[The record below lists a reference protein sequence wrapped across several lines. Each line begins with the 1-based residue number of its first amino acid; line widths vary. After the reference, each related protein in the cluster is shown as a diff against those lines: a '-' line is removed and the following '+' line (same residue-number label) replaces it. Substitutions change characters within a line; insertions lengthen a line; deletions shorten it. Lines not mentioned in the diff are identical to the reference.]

1 MAITFDTSVL
11 LGYYQARTGQGSSL
25 ATGSTGTGTG
35 KTKYAP
41 TAPWATNSGAPR
53 ASALVETVMSGRRF
67 IDENAA
73 VLDLPGSSADYKKL
87 FSLFQGLNALTG
99 LAERMSQRGVTDAE
113 KAKIQKVF
121 AKGLAETTAYADSL
135 KLEQLRLTRGEAMT
149 TDKTKVGVPRA
160 DYSYTTATLHTG
172 TSTDAVAA
180 FAGDARFDIQVKKL
194 NTTQTISI
202 DLSEMGST
210 TRSMNNVTAFIN
222 GKLSEAG
229 VATKFQVSRTAG
241 EPKVVKTGG
250 TTVTLPAT
258 GDRYA
263 FKVVGDSVETVTF
276 AASTAKPAVYVSTVA
291 GDPDPD
297 KDSKTKDAVYTSSL
311 IKTEAGTGGGVG
323 TKVFAN
329 GLEKTVTAVKAQ
341 EIGPD
346 GSVYMLAEVSG
357 EIDGQAIKAG
367 EDVALLKYDS
377 QGKLM
382 FARTL
387 GAVGETTANALAV
400 SADGKVAIA
409 GAISGQLEGA
419 ANGPINSGPNSKQT
433 DSFVTLFDAKG
444 DETWTSRRG
453 ALQDDEATAVA
464 FGADGTLYVGGKAKS
479 SMPGTTGG
487 LGGWDGYLTAYATDA
502 KGAPKTLFT
511 QVIGGA
517 GNEAVSDLVVDGNQV
532 IVGSMEDNKAVL
544 RSYDV
549 SGGVAAAGATRTL
562 GDLMGG
568 TLAGMKIDGGEL
580 FIGGSTRNGA
590 LDLGAATRAY
600 SAGMD
605 GFAAKLST
613 DLTSTAS
620 DALAYYGG
628 SKDDTVTGMAVAN
641 GKVWL
646 TGLAGED
653 MPDGSAAIGKK
664 DGYLVELDVAAGTFS
679 SAQRITGKDGYVT
692 PTAIAVDATGSSV
705 LDRFGLPK
713 GTLAYTDSQLITSA
727 TSARAG
733 DSFQIRTREGG
744 ALATVTLAAND
755 TLETLMAKVK
765 RAAGFRAKVEIV
777 SEQGFRRLKITPA
790 NDNAQVEILPGKN
803 GKDMLESL
811 GLAEGVVRKTVVN
824 DAGRTVSANGGGN
837 VYGLN
842 LTSDI
847 NLSSED
853 AIRNAQLVLSKAMS
867 NIRTAYK
874 DLETAA
880 KPASLTNPSASG
892 PVPAY
897 LSDQLANYQA
907 ALQRLGG

>member
-1 MAITFDTSVL
+1 MAITLDTSVL
-11 LGYYQARTGQGSSL
+11 LGYYQARTGQASSL
-25 ATGSTGTGTG
+25 STGSTGTG

-41 TAPWATNSGAPR
+41 TAPWATTSVAPR
-53 ASALVETVMSGRRF
+53 ASALVESVMMGRRF

-99 LAERMSQRGVTDAE
+99 LAERMSERGVTDAE
-113 KAKIQKVF
+113 KSKIQKVF

-149 TDKTKVGVPRA
+149 SDKSKVGIPRA

-172 TSTDAVAA
+172 TSTEAVAA
-180 FAGDARFDIQVKKL
+180 FGGAVQFDIQVKKL

-202 DLSEMGST
+202 DLSEMGAT
-210 TRSMNNVTAFIN
+210 TRSMSNVNAFIN
-222 GKLSEAG
+222 GKLSAAG

-241 EPKVVKTGG
+241 ETKTVQTGG

-258 GDRYA
+258 GDKYA

-276 AASTAKPAVYVSTVA
+276 AASTAKPAVYVATTA
-291 GDPDPD
+291 GNPDPD
-297 KDSKTKDAVYTSSL
+297 KDSKTKDAVYASSL
-311 IKTEAGTGGGVG
+311 TKTEAGTGGGVG
-323 TKVFAN
+323 TKVFSN
-329 GLEKTVTAVKAQ
+329 GLEKTISAVKAQ

-357 EIDGQAIKAG
+357 DIDGQAIKSG

-409 GAISGQLEGA
+409 GSITGQLEGA
-419 ANGPINSGPNSKQT
+419 SNGPINSGPTSKLT

-464 FGADGTLYVGGKAKS
+464 FGADGTVYVGGKAKS

-487 LGGWDGYLTAYATDA
+487 LGGWDGYLTALTTDA

-511 QVIGGA
+511 EAIGGA
-517 GNEAVSDLVVDGNQV
+517 GNEAVSDLVVNGNQV

-544 RSYDV
+544 RSFDV
-549 SGGVAAAGATRTL
+549 TGGVAAAGATRNL

-580 FIGGSTRNGA
+580 YIGGSTRNGA
-590 LDLGAATRAY
+590 LALGTPTRAY

-605 GFAAKLST
+605 GFAARLST
-613 DLTSTAS
+613 DLSSTAS

-628 SKDDTVTGMAVAN
+628 ANEDTVTGIAVAG

-646 TGLAGED
+646 TGLAGEG
-653 MPDGSAAIGKK
+653 MPDGAEPIGKQ
-664 DGYLVELDVAAGTFS
+664 DGYIVELDVAAGTFG

-692 PTAIAVDATGSSV
+692 PTAIAVDATGATA
-705 LDRFGLPK
+705 LDRLGLPK
-713 GTLAYTDSQLITSA
+713 GTLAYTDSQMITSA

-744 ALATVTLAAND
+744 ALSTVTLAAND

-777 SEQGFRRLKITPA
+777 SETGFRRLKITPA
-790 NDNAQVEILPGKN
+790 NENAQVEILPGKN
-803 GKDMLESL
+803 GKDMLESI
-811 GLAEGVVRKTVVN
+811 GLAEGVVRLTKVN

-842 LTSDI
+842 LAGDI
-847 NLSSED
+847 NLASED
-853 AIRNAQLVLSKAMS
+853 AVRNAQLVLSKAMS
-867 NIRTAYK
+867 SIRTAYR

-880 KPASLTNPSASG
+880 KPASVTNASASG
-892 PVPAY
+892 PVPEY
-897 LSDQLANYQA
+897 LSNQLANYQA